1 MPVTD
6 SKWGELIDRL
16 DKALFTKQEF
26 TQQEETQDMA
36 DNRRDDDRW
45 KLDKHIPVAVI
56 FTIVAQGLAG
66 VWWVSGLQHSVQDHE
81 RRLVAQEAAKVAE
94 RMAVVE
100 VQMRDNRDLQLEM
113 NRKLDRLVDVKGLN
127 GRSLP

>member
-1 MPVTD
+1 MVTE

-26 TQQEETQDMA
+26 IEPEEEGSEIMANGRQDE
-36 DNRRDDDRW
+36 DRW

-56 FTIVAQGLAG
+56 FTIVVQGVAG

-81 RRLVAQEAAKVAE
+81 RRLVIQEAAKISE

-100 VQMRDNRDLQLEM
+100 VQLRESREQQNEI
-113 NRKLDRLVDVKGLN
+113 NRKLDRLLESKGL
-127 GRSLP
+127 RTQP

>member
-1 MPVTD
+1 
-6 SKWGELIDRL
+6 
-16 DKALFTKQEF
+16 
-26 TQQEETQDMA
+26 MA

-100 VQMRDNRDLQLEM
+100 VQLRDSRELQLEM
-113 NRKLDRLVDVKGLN
+113 NRKLDRLVDAKGLN
-127 GRSLP
+127 NRSMP

>member
-1 MPVTD
+1 
-6 SKWGELIDRL
+6 
-16 DKALFTKQEF
+16 
-26 TQQEETQDMA
+26 MA

-56 FTIVAQGLAG
+56 FTIVVQGIAG

-81 RRLVAQEAAKVAE
+81 RRLVAQEAAKIAE

-100 VQMRDNRDLQLEM
+100 VQMRDNRELQLEM
-113 NRKLDRLVDVKGLN
+113 NRKLDRLVDAKGLN

>member
-1 MPVTD
+1 MTMSE

-26 TQQEETQDMA
+26 THQEGTQDMA

-45 KLDKHIPVAVI
+45 KLDKYIPVAVI
-56 FTIVAQGLAG
+56 FTIIAQGAAL

-81 RRLVAQEAAKVAE
+81 KRLVAQEAAKISE

-100 VQMRDNRDLQLEM
+100 VQMRDSRELQLDM
-113 NRKLDRLVDVKGLN
+113 DRKLDKIVDKISEQGAK
-127 GRSLP
+127 

>member
-1 MPVTD
+1 
-6 SKWGELIDRL
+6 
-16 DKALFTKQEF
+16 
-26 TQQEETQDMA
+26 MA

-56 FTIVAQGLAG
+56 FTIIAQGAAL

-81 RRLVAQEAAKVAE
+81 KRLVAQEAAKISE

-100 VQMRDNRDLQLEM
+100 VQMRDSRELQLDM
-113 NRKLDRLVDVKGLN
+113 DRKLDKIVDKISEQGAK
-127 GRSLP
+127 

>member
-1 MPVTD
+1 
-6 SKWGELIDRL
+6 
-16 DKALFTKQEF
+16 
-26 TQQEETQDMA
+26 MA
-36 DNRRDDDRW
+36 DDRRDDDRW

-100 VQMRDNRDLQLEM
+100 VQLRDSRELQLEM
-113 NRKLDRLVDVKGLN
+113 NRKLDRLVDAKGLN
-127 GRSLP
+127 NRSMP

>member
-1 MPVTD
+1 MVTE
-6 SKWGELIDRL
+6 SKWGELVDRL

-26 TQQEETQDMA
+26 TQQEGTQDMA
-36 DNRRDDDRW
+36 DNRREEDRW

-56 FTIVAQGLAG
+56 FTIVVQGIAG

-81 RRLVAQEAAKVAE
+81 RRLVAQEAAKIAE

-100 VQMRDNRDLQLEM
+100 VQMRDNRELQLEM
-113 NRKLDRLVDVKGLN
+113 NRKLDRLVDAKGLN
-127 GRSLP
+127 SRSLP

>member
-1 MPVTD
+1 M
-6 SKWGELIDRL
+6 
-16 DKALFTKQEF
+16 
-26 TQQEETQDMA
+26 EEQD
-36 DNRRDDDRW
+36 DNRW

-56 FTIVAQGLAG
+56 FAIAAQGLAG

-100 VQMRDNRDLQLEM
+100 VQLRDNRELQLEM
-113 NRKLDRLVDVKGLN
+113 NRKLDRLMDAKGLD
-127 GRSLP
+127 GSRLP

>member
-1 MPVTD
+1 
-6 SKWGELIDRL
+6 
-16 DKALFTKQEF
+16 
-26 TQQEETQDMA
+26 MA
-36 DNRRDDDRW
+36 DNRRDDDDRW

-100 VQMRDNRDLQLEM
+100 VQLRDSRELQLEM
-113 NRKLDRLVDVKGLN
+113 NRKLDRLVDAKGLN
-127 GRSLP
+127 SRSMP

>member
-1 MPVTD
+1 MTE

-16 DKALFTKQEF
+16 DKALFTKQQFIEP
-26 TQQEETQDMA
+26 EEGSETMA
-36 DNRRDDDRW
+36 NERRDEDRW

-56 FTIVAQGLAG
+56 FTIVVQGVAG

-81 RRLVAQEAAKVAE
+81 RRLVIQEAAKISE

-100 VQMRDNRDLQLEM
+100 VQMRESREQQNEI
-113 NRKLDRLVDVKGLN
+113 NRKLDRLLESKGL
-127 GRSLP
+127 GDKR

>member
-1 MPVTD
+1 
-6 SKWGELIDRL
+6 
-16 DKALFTKQEF
+16 
-26 TQQEETQDMA
+26 MA

-100 VQMRDNRDLQLEM
+100 VQLRDSRELQLEM
-113 NRKLDRLVDVKGLN
+113 NRKLDRLVDAKGLN
-127 GRSLP
+127 SRSMP

>member
-1 MPVTD
+1 MTE

-16 DKALFTKQEF
+16 DKALFTKQQFIEP
-26 TQQEETQDMA
+26 EEGSETMA
-36 DNRRDDDRW
+36 NERRDEDRW

-56 FTIVAQGLAG
+56 FTIVVQGVAG

-81 RRLVAQEAAKVAE
+81 RRLVIQEAAKISE

-100 VQMRDNRDLQLEM
+100 VQMRESREQQDEI
-113 NRKLDRLVDVKGLN
+113 NRKLDRLLESKGL
-127 GRSLP
+127 GTRP

>member
-16 DKALFTKQEF
+16 DKALFTNQQFAEQER
-26 TQQEETQDMA
+26 TQSMTTG
-36 DNRRDDDRW
+36 NREDDRW

-56 FTIVAQGLAG
+56 VAIMIQGVAG

-81 RRLVAQEAAKVAE
+81 RRLVAQEAAKIAE

-113 NRKLDRLVDVKGLN
+113 NRKLDRLVDVKMLSAT
-127 GRSLP
+127 RP

>member
-1 MPVTD
+1 
-6 SKWGELIDRL
+6 
-16 DKALFTKQEF
+16 
-26 TQQEETQDMA
+26 MA

-81 RRLVAQEAAKVAE
+81 RRLVAE

-100 VQMRDNRDLQLEM
+100 VQLSDSRELQLEM
-113 NRKLDRLVDVKGLN
+113 NRKLDRLVDAKGLN
-127 GRSLP
+127 NRSMP

>member
-1 MPVTD
+1 MTMSE

-26 TQQEETQDMA
+26 THQEGTQDMA

-56 FTIVAQGLAG
+56 FTIIAQGAAL

-81 RRLVAQEAAKVAE
+81 KRLVAQEAAKISE

-100 VQMRDNRDLQLEM
+100 VQMRDSRELQLDM
-113 NRKLDRLVDVKGLN
+113 DRKLDKIVDKISEQGAK
-127 GRSLP
+127 

>member
-1 MPVTD
+1 MTE

-16 DKALFTKQEF
+16 DKALFTKQQFIEP
-26 TQQEETQDMA
+26 EEGSETMA
-36 DNRRDDDRW
+36 NERRDEDRW

-56 FTIVAQGLAG
+56 FTIVVQGVAG

-81 RRLVAQEAAKVAE
+81 RRLVIQEAAKISE

-100 VQMRDNRDLQLEM
+100 VQMRESREQQNEI
-113 NRKLDRLVDVKGLN
+113 NRKLDRLLESKGL
-127 GRSLP
+127 GTRP